1 MHTTATEPRGFK
13 WRVSLGER
21 VAVNDYSQFARG
33 SSMFF
38 LIVIIMKCAGVKGEL

>member
-21 VAVNDYSQFARG
+21 VAVNYYSQFARG